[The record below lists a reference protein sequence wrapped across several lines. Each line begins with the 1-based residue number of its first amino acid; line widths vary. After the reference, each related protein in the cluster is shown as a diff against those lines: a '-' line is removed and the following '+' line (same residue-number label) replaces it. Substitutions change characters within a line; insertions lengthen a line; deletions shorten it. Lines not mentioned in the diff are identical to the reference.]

1 MDHNLYTKY
10 LNLTGRLTLIKT
22 LTCGFWVG
30 NSRNL
35 GYGNGGYNLGYGNGG
50 YRGRLFWVA
59 FPGGHEVF
67 YRRVKG
73 GSLGGEK
80 KKISQR

>member
-10 LNLTGRLTLIKT
+10 LNLTRRLTLIKT

-30 NSRNL
+30 NSR
-35 GYGNGGYNLGYGNGG
+35 NLGYGNGG

-73 GSLGGEK
+73 GSLGGRRRK
-80 KKISQR
+80 YLSDDLAQCT